1 MKVEVRMCTRLL
13 HKTQKLQLQK
23 VVYGIACFNNHL
35 VAGFCDFYNGRRMK
49 RTIFFRVK
57 HHAFPDNAQFHFNCK
72 AKQIPMVF
80 VVSARYNISNQIH
93 NITFGD
99 PR

>member
-35 VAGFCDFYNGRRMK
+35 VAGFCDFYNSRRME

-57 HHAFPDNAQFHFNCK
+57 HHAFPYNTQFHFNCK
-72 AKQIPMVF
+72 AKQIAVVS
-80 VVSARYNISNQIH
+80 VVSAGYNIGNQIH
-93 NITFGD
+93 KITFGD